1 MFEKN
6 AAPLLCTTVKG
17 GDADEVIRRMH
28 DLRAQGSDAL
38 LLRLEYLL
46 PENRTEETLRMIF
59 AAVPGCPT
67 YATDYRKF
75 DPYADESDERKAAF
89 LLAAAEAGADLLDVP
104 GNLFSDDVFELTYD
118 SDAVARQR
126 ELIAAIHARGKKVL
140 MSTHVDSYLPRREV
154 LAIAEAQQARGAD
167 VLKIVT
173 VSDTAAQL
181 TDNLETTR
189 LLHETMDSAVLF
201 LSTGELCRFHR
212 LLGPELG
219 CCMWLATFE
228 EGRKDQPL
236 LSELKPL
243 LDRLA
248 LRRGDR

>member
-6 AAPLLCTTVKG
+6 DRPLICTTVKG
-17 GDADEVIRRMH
+17 DDAAAFICRMNE
-28 DLRAQGSDAL
+28 LRQQGTDAF

-46 PENRTEETLRMIF
+46 PKNRTEESFRRII
-59 AAVPGCPT
+59 AAADGLPV
-67 YATDYRKF
+67 YATDYRRF
-75 DPYADESDERKAAF
+75 DKYAEEDDDCKAAA
-89 LLAAAEAGADLLDVP
+89 LLEAARAGADLLDVP
-104 GNLFSDDVFELTYD
+104 GNMFTDETFELTD
-118 SDAVARQR
+118 CPEAVARQR
-126 ELIAAIHARGKKVL
+126 KLIRDIHAFGKKVL
-140 MSTHVDSYLPRREV
+140 MSTHVDKYLSRQEV

-173 VSDTAAQL
+173 ISDTPKEL

-189 LLHETMDSAVLF
+189 ILHEKMTSAVLF
-201 LSTGELCRFHR
+201 LSSGEMCRLHR
-212 LLGPELG
+212 VAGPYLG

-243 LDRLA
+243 LDRLNNC
-248 LRRGDR
+248 